1 MEEKKMKIKIA
12 DSYANAFITTQKG
25 FVIRKEEIK
34 EADLEDVELK
44 ALMEQGLLV
53 IVKEEKV
60 EEKKIIKDTIPDK
73 TVKEVISE
81 NNDVKENLTEPEE
94 DFIEE

>member
-1 MEEKKMKIKIA
+1 MKIKIA

-25 FVIRKEEIK
+25 FVIRKNEIK

-53 IVKEEKV
+53 IVKEEKM
-60 EEKKIIKDTIPDK
+60 EEKKIIKDTVPDK

-81 NNDVKENLTEPEE
+81 DNDVKENLKESEEESSE